1 MDPKT
6 RLEKALHYAMA
17 RAGAGEAPPKLAAA
31 MRHAVFPGGARVRP
45 QLCLA
50 VAAACGDD
58 QPALAEAAAASLE
71 LMHCASLVHDD
82 LPCFDD
88 ADFRRGQ
95 ETLHVKWS
103 EPLAVL
109 AGDALIVLAFETL
122 ARAGG
127 AAPGRL
133 PGLISALARASG
145 MPMGICAGQGWES
158 EEKIAL
164 GPYHQAKTGALF
176 VAATSMGAL
185 SAGSDPDPWRHLGDC
200 LGEAYQVADDLRDA
214 LLDEQEL
221 GKPAGQDEIHARP
234 SAVAEFGV
242 RGAVKRLDAL
252 LKEAVMSVPE
262 CPGEAALKGLVLAQ
276 AQRLV
281 PSGLEMA

>member
-17 RAGAGEAPPKLAAA
+17 RAGAGEAPPKLAQA

-58 QPALAEAAAASLE
+58 QPALAEASAASLE

-88 ADFRRGQ
+88 ADLRRGQ

-103 EPLAVL
+103 EPIAVL

-133 PGLISALARASG
+133 AGLISALARATG

-164 GPYHQAKTGALF
+164 GPYHKAKTGALF
-176 VAATSMGAL
+176 VAASTMGAL
-185 SAGSDPDPWRHLGDC
+185 AAGRDPEPWRHLGDC

-214 LLDEQEL
+214 LLDEDEL
-221 GKPAGQDEIHARP
+221 GKPAGQDEVHGRP

-242 RGAVKRLDAL
+242 RGAVKRLDTL

-262 CPGEAALKGLVLAQ
+262 CPGDAALKGLVMAQ
-276 AQRLV
+276 AKRLV